1 MNLNRIKRSTCLQQ
15 DSSDCG
21 VACLLTIIKYYDGE
35 DTIDNLRELS
45 GTNIQGTTLLG
56 LYDAAIQKGLK
67 AESFRGDIEYLKG
80 IDTPHILH
88 IKPSTDMLH
97 YIVLWGYNNGLFYI
111 TDPAIGFVKW
121 DVIELEKQW
130 CYRIC
135 MSLQASENFIIS
147 TSFRDTKRKWITNIV
162 KEDWATYII
171 SVILGILSSIL
182 GISTSVFTQK
192 LLDKW
197 IPDQNIKLIIIAI
210 LFLTI
215 LLTIRIL
222 AEAARNLLMCKQSK
236 KLNIDLMSR
245 FFERILH
252 KPLSFFEYRKTG
264 DIISRLGDIPRIQHV
279 ICSIVGGNLILNI
292 LLLLSALTAI
302 LFYSTT
308 LAIFLVLTIPILLGI
323 IVRFNKKIKHEQY
336 HVMSSYANVE
346 STFISAIQG
355 IRLFKVY
362 NRYKQLNSLN
372 QIIYGENQKAT
383 LSLGKLSIKLS
394 ALYGLVILV
403 VTTVIMLYGSIAVI
417 NKNLSI
423 GEFTAIISLT
433 TMIIPCITDLSTIPI
448 IINEAKVAFDR
459 VYDISSNNVQTVNK
473 NHINITKDSNSIV
486 AKSLSFRFK
495 CDTNIIDNLSFEF
508 QQGYI
513 HGIIGESGSGKSTLC
528 KLLEES
534 YPPSNGEIILT
545 LNNQKNLGSASQEVP
560 IINGTI
566 IDNICLYADT
576 ETDIQK
582 VIETCSKYNVEPFL
596 KRFSMGLQTI
606 IGESGVKLSGGE
618 KQMIGLLRILY
629 RDCNIII
636 LDEPTASMDSEME
649 NWVMQTLT
657 RIKKDKVIIMVTHK
671 FNLLKKYADK
681 ICILK
686 DGKFSHSGSQAEL
699 MKTNNLYSNF
709 WIDTL

>member
-459 VYDISSNNVQTVNK
+459 V
-473 NHINITKDSNSIV
+473 
-486 AKSLSFRFK
+486 
-495 CDTNIIDNLSFEF
+495 C
-508 QQGYI
+508 YI